1 MNIPF
6 GPSDGPCTED
16 AEAPGGFGFGPATPH
31 LRRAAHAARRQARR
45 EFRRQL
51 RDHAVD
57 HCGPFGFSPGHE
69 PGGPGCGPGFGPDFR
84 HGFGPGFGPGFG
96 AGFGPGGPGFGFGF
110 GPGGHRGHRRG
121 NRSRRGDVRIAILAL
136 LAERPMHGYEIIQ
149 QIAERS
155 QQLWRPSPGSVYP
168 TLQMLVDEGL
178 IAGSET
184 DGKKRLFELTEDGRT
199 VAAEIETAPW
209 EEIADGA
216 DPGQINLRTAIGQL
230 FGAVAQAGQAAT
242 PEQQQRI
249 VDIVNG
255 ARKEIYGIL
264 GETD

>member
-6 GPSDGPCTED
+6 GPPGGPCTDD
-16 AEAPGGFGFGPATPH
+16 AEQPGGFGFGPPIAH
-31 LRRAAHAARRQARR
+31 QRRAAHAARRAARR

-51 RDHAVD
+51 RDHAAE
-57 HCGPFGFSPGHE
+57 HCGPFGFSPGPE
-69 PGGPGCGPGFGPDFR
+69 AVGPGFRPGFGPDFR
-84 HGFGPGFGPGFG
+84 HGFGP
-96 AGFGPGGPGFGFGF
+96 GFGPGGPGFGFGF

-121 NRSRRGDVRIAILAL
+121 HRSRRGDVRVAILAL

-149 QIAERS
+149 QIADRS

-178 IAGSET
+178 LSGSET
-184 DGKKRLFELTEDGRT
+184 DGKKRLFELTEEGRS
-199 VAAEIETAPW
+199 AAEEIETPPW
-209 EEIADGA
+209 EEITDGI
-216 DPGQINLRTAIGQL
+216 DPGQASLRTAIGQL
-230 FGAVAQAGQAAT
+230 FGAVAQAAQAAT

-249 VDIVNG
+249 VDIVNA
-255 ARKEIYGIL
+255 ARKEVYGIL

>member
-6 GPSDGPCTED
+6 GP
-16 AEAPGGFGFGPATPH
+16 PGGPFTENTEEAGSFGFGPATPH
-31 LRRAAHAARRQARR
+31 QRRAAHAARRQARR

-51 RDHAVD
+51 RDQAAE

-69 PGGPGCGPGFGPDFR
+69 PGGPGFGPGFGPDFR
-84 HGFGPGFGPGFG
+84 HGFGPVFGP
-96 AGFGPGGPGFGFGF
+96 GFGPGGPGFGF

-136 LAERPMHGYEIIQ
+136 LTERPMHGYEIIQ

-178 IAGSET
+178 ISGSET
-184 DGKKRLFELTEDGRT
+184 DGKKRLFELTEDGRA
-199 VAAEIETAPW
+199 VAEEIETPPW
-209 EEIADGA
+209 EEIADGV
-216 DPGQINLRTAIGQL
+216 DPGQVSLRTAIGQL

-242 PEQQQRI
+242 PDQQQRI
-249 VDIVNG
+249 VDIVNA
-255 ARKEIYGIL
+255 ARKEVYGIL